1 MDCYEELN
9 EMLYGKNKGLSLQRK
24 DNDDLEYIFNVL
36 ANQDKEDLEK
46 DCYDL

>member
-1 MDCYEELN
+1 MDCYDELN
-9 EMLYGKNKGLSLQRK
+9 AILDGKKPELSLQQS

-36 ANQDKEDLEK
+36 KKQDEEDFDK